1 MANRLYP
8 KAKENLLQAKIDLVS
23 GTVKATLVDTTVYT
37 YSATHETISDVPAG
51 ARIATIELASGK
63 SVTNGV
69 FDAADVIFST
79 VSGSAAQAM
88 VIWIDGTTDYLV
100 AYLDSVTGLPVTPN
114 GGDIELA
121 WDSGASKIFA
131 L

>member
-8 KAKENLLQAKIDLVS
+8 KAKEGFLSGTFNLLTD
-23 GTVKATLVDTTVYT
+23 TVKATLVDTTVYT
-37 YSATHETISDVPAG
+37 YSATHQTLSDVPVG
-51 ARIATIELASGK
+51 ARIATIELSSGK
-63 SVTNGV
+63 SVTNGI
-69 FDAADVIFST
+69 FDASDVIFPT

-88 VIWIDGTTDYLV
+88 IIWVDGTTDYLV